1 MHMPEG
7 YCVAFSVIVNED
19 QLRAHDANFVDDYNF
34 IMQIS
39 PGVLKMLTNEAKKN
53 QEVSRAKSKKTQ
65 PKISQ
70 TMVAAH
76 IAHSVTSMRVYST
89 TEVKS

>member
-1 MHMPEG
+1 MNMPHG

-39 PGVLKMLTNEAKKN
+39 PGVLKMLTNKAKKD
-53 QEVSRAKSKKTQ
+53 QETSSAKAKKRQ